1 MEVMLAA
8 VVILVLS
15 GTVALLASKWPRTAT
30 ALGAGGA
37 VLGCLVGLVPTLQI
51 LSGATAQSLRLA
63 WDASHGAFSVSID
76 PLSAFFLLPVFGLS
90 ALAAVYGGNYLL
102 AYRQKKS
109 LGAPWFFFS
118 LFVAGMAMVVIA
130 RTALLFLVAWEVMSI
145 AAYCLVTFE
154 HENPDV
160 RKAGWI
166 YLVATHLGV
175 AFLFLAFLLLGRNAG
190 GLEFEAFRTM
200 PPLETRSAGL
210 IFVLAVVGFGA
221 KAGFVPFHVWLP
233 EAHPAAPSHV
243 SALMS
248 GVMIKMGLYG
258 LLRVVTFLGQPA
270 LWWGPT
276 LAGLG
281 LLTGLI
287 GIALALQQRDVKRVL
302 AYSSIEN
309 MGLIGLA
316 FGIGLW
322 GFASQLPLVAA
333 LGFTAGLL
341 HIWNHALMKGLMF
354 FAAGSVLHAT
364 HSKDMEQLGG
374 LMKRMP
380 WTGGSMLAG
389 AVAIA
394 ALPPLNGFV
403 SEWLMYLGLLK
414 CGFATHG
421 GRSLP
426 AFFGVGLL
434 ALIGSLAAVAFV
446 RLTGIVLL
454 GSPRSDAAAH
464 AHESSPWMLGPMVLL
479 VFLCLGAAVFP
490 QSVTGWMAGT
500 LDQVLG
506 RDAWY
511 TLVESEQ
518 SEVPLAVVGN
528 VSAAALIAMAAGM
541 VGLLAWSRRAVPG
554 QGATWGC
561 GYVMPTVRMQY
572 TGRSFAEMIAE
583 QLLPHFLRPHTA
595 LRAPR
600 GLFPAP
606 SEFRSDSPDPVSEK
620 VYEPFFRR
628 TAERFSRLRILQQGK
643 VHVYLVYILL
653 VVVMALAWVS
663 LRTWWTVS

>member
-1 MEVMLAA
+1 MD
-8 VVILVLS
+8 VVLVAILILVLS
-15 GTVALLASKWPRTAT
+15 GITALALARRPRAAT
-30 ALGAGGA
+30 AFGAGGA
-37 VLGCLVGLVPTLQI
+37 VLGCAVGSVPTLRV
-51 LSGATAQSLRLA
+51 LLGASPESLRAA
-63 WDASHGAFSVSID
+63 WDAAHGAFWVEVD
-76 PLSAFFLLPVFGLS
+76 PLSSFFLLPVFGLS

-102 AYRQKKS
+102 AYRRQKS
-109 LGAPWFFFS
+109 LGAPWFFFN
-118 LFVAGMAMVVIA
+118 LFVAGMTMVVIA
-130 RTALLFLVAWEVMSI
+130 RTVVLFLVAWEVMSI

-154 HENPDV
+154 HERADV
-160 RKAGWI
+160 RKAGWV

-175 AFLFLAFLLLGRNAG
+175 AFVFLAFVLLGRNAG
-190 GLEFEAFRTM
+190 SLEFEAFRTM
-200 PPLETRSAGL
+200 PPLSAGWAGL
-210 IFVLAVVGFGA
+210 IFLLAVIGFGA

-258 LLRVVTFLGQPA
+258 VLRLLTFLGPPA
-270 LWWGPT
+270 VWWGPT
-276 LAGLG
+276 LACLG
-281 LLTGLI
+281 LLTGLV

-309 MGLIGLA
+309 MGLIGL
-316 FGIGLW
+316 GLGVGLW
-322 GFASQLPLVAA
+322 AWASQLPLVAA
-333 LGFTAGLL
+333 LGFAAGLL

-380 WTGGSMLAG
+380 WTGGSMLVG

-403 SEWLMYLGLLK
+403 SEWLIYLGLLK
-414 CGFATHG
+414 CGLAASG
-421 GRSLP
+421 GSSLP

-434 ALIGSLAAVAFV
+434 ALIGSLAVVAFV

-454 GSPRSDAAAH
+454 GSPRSEAAGH

-479 VFLCLGAAVFP
+479 VFLCLAAGVFP
-490 QSVTGWMAGT
+490 QTMIGWMSGA
-500 LDQVLG
+500 LEQVLASEVW
-506 RDAWY
+506 RDF
-511 TLVESEQ
+511 VEREQ
-518 SEVPLAVVGN
+518 SEAPLSLVGYVN
-528 VSAAALIAMAAGM
+528 AAALVAIAAG
-541 VGLLAWSRRAVPG
+541 VLVLLAWSRRTAVS
-554 QGATWGC
+554 QAATWGC
-561 GYVMPTVRMQY
+561 GYLMPTVRMQY
-572 TGRSFAEMIAE
+572 TGGSFAEMIAE
-583 QLLPHFLRPHTA
+583 QLLPQFLRPRTDWQS
-595 LRAPR
+595 PR

-606 SEFRSDSPDPVSEK
+606 GDFRSDSPDPVSER

-643 VHVYLVYILL
+643 LHVYLVYILL
-653 VVVMALAWVS
+653 VVVIGLAWASV
-663 LRTWWTVS
+663 RTWWAVS